1 MIRINI
7 NKSTITKMSGSY
19 VGAHINREK
28 TIIKTMETI
37 TKNGGNC
44 LQLFVSNPR
53 SLSLVNIDNYINIA
67 ADIKEYSAKHNFKT
81 LIHSSYTINLARD
94 FKNGKRAVPIN
105 DCPWIQ
111 LLLHELYISHIIKSH
126 GVIVHVGKHTTQ
138 SPEYGLENMRIAIE
152 YIIDEMHKNELN
164 AKIILETP
172 AGQGTE
178 LLTNLNDFI
187 DFYNSFSNPQ
197 KKYLGI
203 CLDTAHIWAAGYE
216 LSEAYKIISHKN
228 ANDLIA
234 IHLNNSKV
242 AKSSNVDRHATLFD
256 KDGTIPA
263 NSIKQFLE
271 LFKNDKN
278 KPMIILETPST
289 QYANELKWINYIF

>member
-1 MIRINI
+1 MTDI
-7 NKSTITKMSGSY
+7 Y

-53 SLSLVNIDNYINIA
+53 SLSLVNIDNYISIA
-67 ADIKEYSAKHNFKT
+67 DDIKAYSLKHNFKT
-81 LIHSSYTINLARD
+81 IIHSSYTINLARD

-111 LLLHELYISHIIKSH
+111 LLLHELYISHIIGST
-126 GVIVHVGKHTTQ
+126 GIIVHVGKHTTQ
-138 SPEYGLENMRIAIE
+138 SKEYGLENMRIAIE
-152 YIIDEMHKNELN
+152 YIINELQKNEIN
-164 AKIILETP
+164 AKIIIETP

-187 DFYNSFSNPQ
+187 DFYNSFSNQQ

-216 LSEAYKIISHKN
+216 LSEAYKIICNKN
-228 ANDLIA
+228 ASDLIA

-242 AKSSNVDRHATLFD
+242 AQGSNVDRHAVLFD
-256 KDGTIPA
+256 KSGTISHH
-263 NSIKQFLE
+263 SIKQFLE
-271 LFKNDKN
+271 LFKDNKN
-278 KPMIILETPST
+278 KPIIILETPST
-289 QYANELKWINYIF
+289 QYSYELDWINRIY

>member
-1 MIRINI
+1 MIRSIIN
-7 NKSTITKMSGSY
+7 NITKMSGNY
-19 VGAHINREK
+19 IGAHINREK
-28 TIIKTMETI
+28 TILKTMETI
-37 TKNGGNC
+37 TKKGGNC

-67 ADIKEYSAKHNFKT
+67 DDIKEYSAKHNFKT

-105 DCPWIQ
+105 ECPWIQ
-111 LLLHELYISHIIKSH
+111 LLLHELYISHIISSA

-138 SPEYGLENMRIAIE
+138 SQEYGLENMRIAIE
-152 YIIDEMHKNELN
+152 YIIDELHKNEVN

-178 LLTNLNDFI
+178 LLTNLNDFV

-216 LSEAYKIISHKN
+216 LSEAYKIICNKN

-242 AKSSNVDRHATLFD
+242 AQGSNVDRHAVLFD
-256 KDGTIPA
+256 KDGTISR

-271 LFKNDKN
+271 LFTDSKH
-278 KPMIILETPST
+278 KPMIILETPSP
-289 QYANELKWINYIF
+289 QYSYELEWIYKNY